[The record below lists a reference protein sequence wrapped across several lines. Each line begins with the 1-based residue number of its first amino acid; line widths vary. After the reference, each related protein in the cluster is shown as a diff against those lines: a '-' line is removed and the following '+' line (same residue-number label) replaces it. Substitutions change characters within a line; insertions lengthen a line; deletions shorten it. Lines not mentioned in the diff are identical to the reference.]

1 MRTRRLIILAI
12 VTALAIPGAGIL
24 AQQQA
29 KPKPAQTTASK
40 PETVDGRADYMRAG
54 WGAKKVTLMK
64 GNVKF
69 THAETVLTSDQ
80 VEYDE
85 QIKTA
90 VSPGKLHITNPE
102 CDITGDKGSAY
113 FKKRLGVV
121 EGNVLMLVKPKQ
133 TETSDTVR
141 SQYAQNTTITCSK
154 LEYLYKDKIATAI
167 GGVVFRQDKR
177 TASAD
182 KAIYEQAK
190 ELLTLTGNVKSVDEQ
205 GQTFSAP
212 GTVVISLKKGDEW
225 IEAKDANASF
235 KIELDDEEESKE

>member
-1 MRTRRLIILAI
+1 MRSRMFIAAALIA
-12 VTALAIPGAGIL
+12 ALAVPGAAIL
-24 AQQQA
+24 AQQQVT
-29 KPKPAQTTASK
+29 PKPAQSSAK
-40 PETVDGRADYMRAG
+40 KETVDGRADYMRAG
-54 WGAKKVTLMK
+54 WGAKKATLMK

-69 THAETVLTSDQ
+69 THTDTVLTSDV

-90 VSPGKLHITNPE
+90 VSPGKLHIVNPE

-133 TETSDTVR
+133 TETTNTVR
-141 SQYAQNTTITCSK
+141 SQYTQNTTITCSK

-167 GGVVFRQDKR
+167 GGVVFKQDKR

-182 KAIYEQAK
+182 KAIYEQSK
-190 ELLTLTGNVKSVDEQ
+190 ELLTLTGNVKSIDEQ

-235 KIELDDEEESKE
+235 KIELDDESEQ